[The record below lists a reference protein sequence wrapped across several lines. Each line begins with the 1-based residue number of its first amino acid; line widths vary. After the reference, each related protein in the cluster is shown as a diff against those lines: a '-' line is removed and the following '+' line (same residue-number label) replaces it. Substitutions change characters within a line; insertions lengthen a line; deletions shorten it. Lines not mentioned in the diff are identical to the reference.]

1 MARECGPSPPMR
13 NRMDALHSTVCS
25 AIIRISRRNRLIANS
40 QMSRAQTSYTW
51 HMGTHH
57 SLDRLFA
64 VARQERRCAIPS
76 TNTDIQ
82 AIRRRVK
89 TGAVLRVFRG
99 LYAEPAYWESLDP
112 HEQVRHIVRALA
124 IQHPDWVF
132 CGPTAAIM
140 HGLDCSYRLAFP
152 ICIVASP
159 GAHHQDTRHISHHAI
174 THPDITVVQ
183 GVKVISLLQTLFGLA
198 ACQPLRYALGPA
210 DCALRNGLVSESVLR
225 AYPSSVK
232 YSRNRAAVERAFALA
247 DRRAENGGESE
258 ARGMLHDAGCPPDDI
273 QVEFPCLDHPGRK
286 HRSDFLW
293 KREDGSVIVGEFDG
307 VRKYVDPHMTS
318 GREIREVVD
327 EERKRQQCMSQYA
340 IGMVRMYYRDLDNP
354 GRIVRQLRDMGIQP

>member
-1 MARECGPSPPMR
+1 
-13 NRMDALHSTVCS
+13 
-25 AIIRISRRNRLIANS
+25 
-40 QMSRAQTSYTW
+40 
-51 HMGTHH
+51 MGTHH

-183 GVKVISLLQTLFGLA
+183 GVKVISLLQTLFDLA

-232 YSRNRAAVERAFALA
+232 YSRNRAAVERAFALQIGVPRTA
-247 DRRAENGGESE
+247 ANPRPAACCMMPAALLTTFRWNS
-258 ARGMLHDAGCPPDDI
+258 LS
-273 QVEFPCLDHPGRK
+273 
-286 HRSDFLW
+286 RSS
-293 KREDGSVIVGEFDG
+293 RS
-307 VRKYVDPHMTS
+307 
-318 GREIREVVD
+318 
-327 EERKRQQCMSQYA
+327 
-340 IGMVRMYYRDLDNP
+340 
-354 GRIVRQLRDMGIQP
+354 

>member
-1 MARECGPSPPMR
+1 MARECGPSPHMR
-13 NRMDALHSTVCS
+13 NRMDALHTTVCS

-40 QMSRAQTSYTW
+40 QMSRAQTPYTW

-99 LYAEPAYWESLDP
+99 LYAEPAYWELLDP

-140 HGLDCSYRLAFP
+140 HGLLLSAGIPNLHRREP
-152 ICIVASP
+152 RRASS
-159 GAHHQDTRHISHHAI
+159 GHQAHIASRDHASGHHRGSGSEGHQ
-174 THPDITVVQ
+174 
-183 GVKVISLLQTLFGLA
+183 LA
-198 ACQPLRYALGPA
+198 ANTVRPRGMPA
-210 DCALRNGLVSESVLR
+210 SALRPRASGLCAPQRPRERIRAPGVSLQREILTQPR
-225 AYPSSVK
+225 
-232 YSRNRAAVERAFALA
+232 R
-247 DRRAENGGESE
+247 RRARVRACRSACRERRRI
-258 ARGMLHDAGCPPDDI
+258 RGPRHVA
-273 QVEFPCLDHPGRK
+273 
-286 HRSDFLW
+286 
-293 KREDGSVIVGEFDG
+293 
-307 VRKYVDPHMTS
+307 
-318 GREIREVVD
+318 
-327 EERKRQQCMSQYA
+327 
-340 IGMVRMYYRDLDNP
+340 
-354 GRIVRQLRDMGIQP
+354 

>member
-1 MARECGPSPPMR
+1 
-13 NRMDALHSTVCS
+13 
-25 AIIRISRRNRLIANS
+25 
-40 QMSRAQTSYTW
+40 
-51 HMGTHH
+51 
-57 SLDRLFA
+57 
-64 VARQERRCAIPS
+64 
-76 TNTDIQ
+76 
-82 AIRRRVK
+82 
-89 TGAVLRVFRG
+89 
-99 LYAEPAYWESLDP
+99 
-112 HEQVRHIVRALA
+112 
-124 IQHPDWVF
+124 
-132 CGPTAAIM
+132 M

-183 GVKVISLLQTLFGLA
+183 GVKVISLLQTLFDLA
-198 ACQPLRYALGPA
+198 ACQPLRYALGSGL
-210 DCALRNGLVSESVLR
+210 CAPQRPRERIRAPGVSLQREILTQPR
-225 AYPSSVK
+225 
-232 YSRNRAAVERAFALA
+232 R
-247 DRRAENGGESE
+247 RRARVRACRSACRERRRIRG
-258 ARGMLHDAGCPPDDI
+258 RGMLHDAGCPPDDI

-354 GRIVRQLRDMGIQP
+354 DESSGSSEIWAYNHDTRDVGARAALVTHTCGKQACSSATRLSPERPTVIAATPFQAPISAAMRQNTRVEIAVIRNSPCQMVVLGLKTAISHGNCRNRLFQPVMYRCTRGGWGGPRRVMWCLMREA

>member
-1 MARECGPSPPMR
+1 MTRECGPSPPMR

-40 QMSRAQTSYTW
+40 QMSRAQTPYTW

-183 GVKVISLLQTLFGLA
+183 GVKVISFCKHCSTSRHASL
-198 ACQPLRYALGPA
+198 
-210 DCALRNGLVSESVLR
+210 CAT
-225 AYPSSVK
+225 PS
-232 YSRNRAAVERAFALA
+232 
-247 DRRAENGGESE
+247 G
-258 ARGMLHDAGCPPDDI
+258 
-273 QVEFPCLDHPGRK
+273 Q
-286 HRSDFLW
+286 
-293 KREDGSVIVGEFDG
+293 
-307 VRKYVDPHMTS
+307 
-318 GREIREVVD
+318 
-327 EERKRQQCMSQYA
+327 
-340 IGMVRMYYRDLDNP
+340 
-354 GRIVRQLRDMGIQP
+354 RIVRSATAS

>member
-13 NRMDALHSTVCS
+13 NRMDALHTTVCS

-40 QMSRAQTSYTW
+40 QMSRAQTPYTW

-99 LYAEPAYWESLDP
+99 LYAEPAYWELIDP

-159 GAHHQDTRHISHHAI
+159 GAHHQDTGTYRI
-174 THPDITVVQ
+174 T
-183 GVKVISLLQTLFGLA
+183 
-198 ACQPLRYALGPA
+198 R
-210 DCALRNGLVSESVLR
+210 
-225 AYPSSVK
+225 
-232 YSRNRAAVERAFALA
+232 SRIRT
-247 DRRAENGGESE
+247 S
-258 ARGMLHDAGCPPDDI
+258 PW
-273 QVEFPCLDHPGRK
+273 
-286 HRSDFLW
+286 S
-293 KREDGSVIVGEFDG
+293 RE
-307 VRKYVDPHMTS
+307 
-318 GREIREVVD
+318 
-327 EERKRQQCMSQYA
+327 
-340 IGMVRMYYRDLDNP
+340 
-354 GRIVRQLRDMGIQP
+354 

>member
-13 NRMDALHSTVCS
+13 NRMDALHTTVCP
-25 AIIRISRRNRLIANS
+25 AIIRIFRRNRLIANS
-40 QMSRAQTSYTW
+40 QMSRAQTPYTW

-64 VARQERRCAIPS
+64 FARQERRCAIPF

-140 HGLDCSYRLAFP
+140 HGLDAPIGWHSQSASSRVPARIIRTPGTYR
-152 ICIVASP
+152 ITRSRIRTSP
-159 GAHHQDTRHISHHAI
+159 W
-174 THPDITVVQ
+174 
-183 GVKVISLLQTLFGLA
+183 
-198 ACQPLRYALGPA
+198 
-210 DCALRNGLVSESVLR
+210 
-225 AYPSSVK
+225 
-232 YSRNRAAVERAFALA
+232 SRE
-247 DRRAENGGESE
+247 
-258 ARGMLHDAGCPPDDI
+258 
-273 QVEFPCLDHPGRK
+273 
-286 HRSDFLW
+286 
-293 KREDGSVIVGEFDG
+293 
-307 VRKYVDPHMTS
+307 
-318 GREIREVVD
+318 
-327 EERKRQQCMSQYA
+327 
-340 IGMVRMYYRDLDNP
+340 
-354 GRIVRQLRDMGIQP
+354 

>member
-1 MARECGPSPPMR
+1 MR

-40 QMSRAQTSYTW
+40 QMSRAQTPYTW

-159 GAHHQDTRHISHHAI
+159 GAHHQDTGHISHHAI

-183 GVKVISLLQTLFGLA
+183 GVKVISLLQTLFDLA

>member
-1 MARECGPSPPMR
+1 
-13 NRMDALHSTVCS
+13 
-25 AIIRISRRNRLIANS
+25 
-40 QMSRAQTSYTW
+40 
-51 HMGTHH
+51 MGTHH

-183 GVKVISLLQTLFGLA
+183 GVKVISLLQTLFDLA

-210 DCALRNGLVSESVLR
+210 DCALRNGLVSESALR

-232 YSRNRAAVERAFALA
+232 YSRKRAAVERAFALA

-307 VRKYVDPHMTS
+307 IRKYVDPHMTS

>member
-1 MARECGPSPPMR
+1 MTRECGPSPPMR

-40 QMSRAQTSYTW
+40 QMSRAIPLPLR
-51 HMGTHH
+51 HMGTQSFVGQTFRRCTAGATLRH
-57 SLDRLFA
+57 SLHQHGHTGNT
-64 VARQERRCAIPS
+64 QES
-76 TNTDIQ
+76 ED
-82 AIRRRVK
+82 
-89 TGAVLRVFRG
+89 GAVLRVFRG

-183 GVKVISLLQTLFGLA
+183 GVKVISLLQTLFDLA

-210 DCALRNGLVSESVLR
+210 DCASATAS
-225 AYPSSVK
+225 
-232 YSRNRAAVERAFALA
+232 
-247 DRRAENGGESE
+247 
-258 ARGMLHDAGCPPDDI
+258 
-273 QVEFPCLDHPGRK
+273 
-286 HRSDFLW
+286 
-293 KREDGSVIVGEFDG
+293 
-307 VRKYVDPHMTS
+307 
-318 GREIREVVD
+318 
-327 EERKRQQCMSQYA
+327 
-340 IGMVRMYYRDLDNP
+340 
-354 GRIVRQLRDMGIQP
+354 

>member
-13 NRMDALHSTVCS
+13 NRMDALHTTLCS

-40 QMSRAQTSYTW
+40 QMSRAQSPYTW

-64 VARQERRCAIPS
+64 FARQERRCAIPS

-132 CGPTAAIM
+132 C
-140 HGLDCSYRLAFP
+140 
-152 ICIVASP
+152 
-159 GAHHQDTRHISHHAI
+159 
-174 THPDITVVQ
+174 
-183 GVKVISLLQTLFGLA
+183 
-198 ACQPLRYALGPA
+198 
-210 DCALRNGLVSESVLR
+210 VLR
-225 AYPSSVK
+225 PPSCTGSTAPIGWHSQSAS
-232 YSRNRAAVERAFALA
+232 SRAP
-247 DRRAENGGESE
+247 
-258 ARGMLHDAGCPPDDI
+258 ARI
-273 QVEFPCLDHPGRK
+273 IRTPGTYRIT
-286 HRSDFLW
+286 RSRIRTSPW
-293 KREDGSVIVGEFDG
+293 SRE
-307 VRKYVDPHMTS
+307 
-318 GREIREVVD
+318 
-327 EERKRQQCMSQYA
+327 
-340 IGMVRMYYRDLDNP
+340 
-354 GRIVRQLRDMGIQP
+354 